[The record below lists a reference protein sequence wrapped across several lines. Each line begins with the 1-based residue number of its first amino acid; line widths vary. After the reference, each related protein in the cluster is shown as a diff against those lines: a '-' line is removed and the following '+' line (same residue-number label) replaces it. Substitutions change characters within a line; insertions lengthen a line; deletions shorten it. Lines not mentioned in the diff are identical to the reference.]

1 MIAAEAA
8 EPLHP
13 LQLWHCAW
21 LGGAA
26 TLAHFTD
33 VASPSDSRCRFDGN
47 NAQLPQSWLDG
58 DNTVARAA
66 LAHVA
71 AHRRFGSPRFE
82 TGSLR
87 PLQIA
92 LVALFEDA
100 RVEQLAMQQ
109 QPGLR
114 RLWQPFINGSDG
126 TTTIDLLTRLTRA
139 LFDAEYRDVHH
150 WVAKGQQLFFSQK
163 TRWHDPLLSRELG
176 SLLGNDLGQ
185 MRLQFNWK
193 SHVVAPRYRDD
204 GHGLWQFP
212 PNDEEPPREL
222 TALGGG
228 ATSTAAAAND
238 RSENSAAQAAEP
250 VMAAPRYQP
259 EWDYRIQRLR
269 PDWVTL
275 NAERSECGDPTAL
288 RQWLSQ
294 QRPALQQLRRA
305 FSPHNA
311 ALRRQSRQPSGDELD
326 LDAAI
331 GATIDRRHRVLPD
344 HRLYRDRCRQQ
355 QPRTLVLLL
364 DASQSSA
371 DRMADSNLSILEVE
385 QRAAALLAEAGALR
399 GDHIALLAFRSNG
412 RGDVRLQ
419 LLQPFSGRDSSRRV
433 QRLAGLQPGLSTRLG
448 AALRATQSLFEQE
461 KAGDGWVIAISDGE
475 PSDIDNSDSRY
486 LVEDARH
493 AVGELRRNGIRC
505 TALGLDP
512 AHQQTL
518 ATIFGSRFTRSLP
531 QIERLPQQLQQ
542 LYRLLR

>member
-1 MIAAEAA
+1 MIATEAA

-26 TLAHFTD
+26 TLARFTD
-33 VASPSDSRCRFDGN
+33 VAAPTDSRCRFDAD
-47 NAQLPQSWLDG
+47 NAQLPQSWLD
-58 DNTVARAA
+58 DDRQLARAA
-66 LAHVA
+66 LAHIA
-71 AHRRFGSPRFE
+71 AHRRFDSPCFDP
-82 TGSLR
+82 GALR
-87 PLQIA
+87 PVQIA

-100 RVEQLAMQQ
+100 RVEQLAMRERA
-109 QPGLR
+109 GLQ
-114 RLWQPFINGSDG
+114 RLWQPFIGGSDG

-193 SHVVAPRYRDD
+193 GYVVAPRYRDD

-212 PNDEEPPREL
+212 PEQEPPREL

-228 ATSTAAAAND
+228 GSSAPTAANERSDNDAGQSTEPAA
-238 RSENSAAQAAEP
+238 SP
-250 VMAAPRYQP
+250 TWLQP
-259 EWDYRIQRLR
+259 EWDYRIRRLR

-275 NAERSECGDPTAL
+275 RHEPSQHGDATAL
-288 RQWLSQ
+288 QQWLTR

-305 FSPHNA
+305 LSQRDA

-331 GATIDRRHRVLPD
+331 AAAIDRRRGAVPD
-344 HRLYRDRCRQQ
+344 HRLYRNLCRIE
-355 QPRTLVLLL
+355 QPRTLLLLL

-371 DRMADSNLSILEVE
+371 ERLDDSECPTIEIE
-385 QRAAALLAEAGALR
+385 RRAAALLAEAGALR
-399 GDHIALLAFRSNG
+399 GDRIALLAFRSNG
-412 RGDVRLQ
+412 RNDVRLQ
-419 LLQPFSGRDSSRRV
+419 LLQPFGAQDSNRRLEK
-433 QRLAGLQPGLSTRLG
+433 LAGLQAGLSTRLG
-448 AALRATQSLFEQE
+448 AALRATLPLFECE
-461 KAGDGWVIAISDGE
+461 KAGSGWVIAISDGE
-475 PSDIDNSDSRY
+475 PSDIDNSDTRY
-486 LVEDARH
+486 LIEDARR
-493 AVGELRRNGIRC
+493 AVIELRSKGIRC
-505 TALGLDP
+505 TALGLDS
-512 AHQQTL
+512 ANRSTL
-518 ATIFGSRFTRSLP
+518 ETMFGKRAVRTLT
-531 QIERLPQQLQQ
+531 QMEKLPQQLQQ